1 MFEIGDLVRGTKE
14 SDGQYE
20 ITNSAMTKGIVVDI
34 GPRGNILVRV
44 LQHQC
49 GVHGMHCVKPE
60 YFEKIGH
67 AEPFEAA
74 KFQEALS
81 KGKDKAVEYLLSADL
96 SYADLRHANLSCADL
111 RHANLSGANLRHAYL
126 SYANLSG
133 ANLSGANLS
142 GADLSCA
149 DLRHA
154 YLSYADLSVADL
166 RHANLIGAN
175 LRHAYL
181 SGANLSGADLS
192 GADLRHANLRH
203 ANLIGANLDFS
214 CFPLWCGGTNIKSDV
229 RIARQ
234 LAYHFCSLDCENE
247 EYIDARNALVQFAN
261 GFHRVQECGQLAFRS
276 KSQKVK

>member
-126 SYANLSG
+126 S
-133 ANLSGANLS
+133 GANLS
-142 GADLSCA
+142 GADL
-149 DLRHA
+149 RHA
-154 YLSYADLSVADL
+154 Y
-166 RHANLIGAN
+166 
-175 LRHAYL
+175 
-181 SGANLSGADLS
+181 
-192 GADLRHANLRH
+192 LRH

>member
-126 SYANLSG
+126 SYADLSG
-133 ANLSGANLS
+133 ANLSGANL
-142 GADLSCA
+142 
-149 DLRHA
+149 R
-154 YLSYADLSVADL
+154 
-166 RHANLIGAN
+166 R
-175 LRHAYL
+175 
-181 SGANLSGADLS
+181 ADLS
-192 GADLRHANLRH
+192 GAVGILDAIDYL
-203 ANLIGANLDFS
+203 GANFERTNEGYIVFKAFDS
-214 CFPLWCGGTNIKSDV
+214 HYPAPDRWEIKEGEVITEICNPDRTCQCGCGINVAPYQRVKATHESTIYKLLIKFEWLAGVVVPFGTDGNIRTS
-229 RIARQ
+229 RAQI
-234 LAYHFCSLDCENE
+234 L
-247 EYIDARNALVQFAN
+247 
-261 GFHRVQECGQLAFRS
+261 G
-276 KSQKVK
+276 KVE

>member
-96 SYADLRHANLSCADL
+96 SYADLRHAYL
-111 RHANLSGANLRHAYL
+111 RHANLSGA
-126 SYANLSG
+126 
-133 ANLSGANLS
+133 
-142 GADLSCA
+142 D
-149 DLRHA
+149 
-154 YLSYADLSVADL
+154 
-166 RHANLIGAN
+166 
-175 LRHAYL
+175 
-181 SGANLSGADLS
+181 
-192 GADLRHANLRH
+192 
-203 ANLIGANLDFS
+203 LDFS
-214 CFPLWCGGTNIKSDV
+214 CFPLWCGGMNIKSDV

-234 LAYHFCSLDCENE
+234 LAYHFCRLDCENE

>member
-96 SYADLRHANLSCADL
+96 SYADLRHASLNDADLSYADLSGANLRGANLSDTDLSGANLRGANLSDTDLSGADL
-111 RHANLSGANLRHAYL
+111 RHANMSYADLSGANLSDADLSGANLRGANLSGANLR
-126 SYANLSG
+126 
-133 ANLSGANLS
+133 
-142 GADLSCA
+142 
-149 DLRHA
+149 
-154 YLSYADLSVADL
+154 
-166 RHANLIGAN
+166 
-175 LRHAYL
+175 
-181 SGANLSGADLS
+181 

-203 ANLIGANLDFS
+203 ANLSGADLDFS
-214 CFPLWCGGTNIKSDV
+214 CFPLWCGGMNIKSDV

-234 LAYHFCSLDCENE
+234 LAYHFCRLDCENE

>member
-96 SYADLRHANLSCADL
+96 SYADLRHASLNDADLSYADLSGANLRGANLSDTDLSGADL
-111 RHANLSGANLRHAYL
+111 RHANMSYADLSGANLR
-126 SYANLSG
+126 
-133 ANLSGANLS
+133 
-142 GADLSCA
+142 
-149 DLRHA
+149 
-154 YLSYADLSVADL
+154 
-166 RHANLIGAN
+166 
-175 LRHAYL
+175 
-181 SGANLSGADLS
+181 

-203 ANLIGANLDFS
+203 ANLSGADLDFS
-214 CFPLWCGGTNIKSDV
+214 CFPLWCGGMNIKSDV

-234 LAYHFCSLDCENE
+234 LAYHFCRLDCENE